1 MPSRS
6 NAWTMGS
13 ACSATVMVT
22 EKNAEAV
29 ITPPAANPPLTMF
42 SAVASQPV
50 LAVLPATSRL
60 LDQDGGALLSTVR
73 ATASCC
79 CSLARPGA
87 TATTRPENPAAVASA
102 SSMSFARRPS
112 VPSSHQA
119 LQLGLPQA
127 GGAAGSYSVSRTG
140 SYGQPGMGLGGA
152 QGVVEPGRVAIDVRA
167 HPVRIIGPVGGQD
180 PGDRGG

>member
-1 MPSRS
+1 MPSKS
-6 NAWTMGS
+6 SAWTMGR

-29 ITPPAANPPLTMF
+29 ITPPVASPPLTRF

-50 LAVLPATSRL
+50 LAVLPAMRSL
-60 LDQDGGALLSTVR
+60 LDHDGGALLSTVR

-79 CSLARPGA
+79 CSLARLGA

-119 LQLGLPQA
+119 LQPGLPQA

-140 SYGQPGMGLGGA
+140 SYGQPGMGW
-152 QGVVEPGRVAIDVRA
+152 VGRKVS
-167 HPVRIIGPVGGQD
+167 
-180 PGDRGG
+180 